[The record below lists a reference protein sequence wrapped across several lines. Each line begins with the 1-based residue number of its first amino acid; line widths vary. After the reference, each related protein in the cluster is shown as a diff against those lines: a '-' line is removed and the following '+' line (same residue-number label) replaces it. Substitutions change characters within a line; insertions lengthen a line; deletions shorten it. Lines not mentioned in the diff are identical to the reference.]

1 VLNYQLDFD
10 VMTLISK
17 KKILIVD
24 DDPSIRHLLTRFFS
38 YNDYIVESS
47 ENITQARQTF
57 RFFRPDLVI
66 MDVNLPDGMGFT
78 LCQEIRK
85 TGVISIF
92 LSSMSDPYHIL
103 EGFRSGADDY
113 LIKPFNLDIL
123 KAKVEALLRRQLT
136 FLPTSSPEH
145 SQLTVGKMT
154 INFDS
159 CQVKINKTIVPLTTL
174 EFELLT
180 FLATHHSRVWERNEL
195 IVQIWKKIPQKGDDR
210 KVDIHV
216 GHIRRK
222 IGDKDGKLIK
232 TLWGRGYIFE
242 LPK

>member
-1 VLNYQLDFD
+1 
-10 VMTLISK
+10 MTLFAK

-38 YNDYIVESS
+38 YNDYTVDSAETIS
-47 ENITQARQTF
+47 QARQIF

-66 MDVNLPDGMGFT
+66 MDVNLPDGLGFN
-78 LCQEIRK
+78 LCQEFRK

-103 EGFRSGADDY
+103 EGFRCGADDY

-123 KAKVEALLRRQLT
+123 KAKIEALLSRQVAFLPAVSPVASQLT
-136 FLPTSSPEH
+136 F
-145 SQLTVGKMT
+145 GKIT
-154 INFDS
+154 IDFDS
-159 CQVKINKTIVPLTTL
+159 CQVKLNRSIVSLTTL

-180 FLATHHSRVWERNEL
+180 FLVTHPNRVWERNEL
-195 IVQIWKKIPQKGDDR
+195 IVQVWKKIPQKGDDR
-210 KVDIHV
+210 KVDIHI

-222 IGDKDGKLIK
+222 LSDKDGKLIK
-232 TLWGRGYIFE
+232 TVWGKGYIFE
-242 LPK
+242 ATPKGK